1 MCGGETSESDPLPI
15 AAQPA
20 ALCIRQMPLRQPCW
34 HATSSLS
41 SFMSSIAY
49 LLSLYLFFPLPL
61 SLSSPPSPQRLVY
74 GAHAEAAHDLG
85 FDSSHVADAI
95 RGTSTFQKHDCCVKR
110 ILHPDVA
117 RVFWTHRSNVQI
129 Y

>member
-1 MCGGETSESDPLPI
+1 MSFI
-15 AAQPA
+15 AF
-20 ALCIRQMPLRQPCW
+20 
-34 HATSSLS
+34 S
-41 SFMSSIAY
+41 
-49 LLSLYLFFPLPL
+49 LSLYPSLSLSLSPPPPSPL